1 MLSHLQPSIS
11 SQRLTCSFG
20 LNFGAHI
27 CCVYSIAAGF
37 VVCLSLLGTHF
48 FGCLHVWPFHILTI
62 VCRLIVKTYV
72 NMQTYT
78 HATCIQ
84 TCMHTCTIASCAHAH
99 AQAHH
104 TCMSTYAPAAY
115 FSTIS
120 SFVDVSFVD
129 GIQPM
134 VCIPCLH
141 MHLQS
146 LCSTSGGVNAQMQ
159 CKCMCTHFTHKAHMI
174 CTCVYLWIVY
184 SPWCMHHVYI
194 CICSFFYNLKLL
206 CW

>member
-37 VVCLSLLGTHF
+37 VVCPSLLGTHLVS
-48 FGCLHVWPFHILTI
+48 CLHVWPFHMFDYC
-62 VCRLIVKTYV
+62 VHRLVVKTYV
-72 NMQTYT
+72 NMQSYT
-78 HATCIQ
+78 RPH
-84 TCMHTCTIASCAHAH
+84 MHLQFFC
-99 AQAHH
+99 
-104 TCMSTYAPAAY
+104 
-115 FSTIS
+115 STIS

-129 GIQPM
+129 SIQPM

-146 LCSTSGGVNAQMQ
+146 LWSTSVGVNTQMQ
-159 CKCMCTHFTHKAHMI
+159 CKCMCMHFTHKAHMI
-174 CTCVYLWIVY
+174 CTCMYLWIVY
-184 SPWCMHHVYI
+184 NPWCFTKSACASAVFHTTSSFVCLNFVD
-194 CICSFFYNLKLL
+194 CI
-206 CW
+206 